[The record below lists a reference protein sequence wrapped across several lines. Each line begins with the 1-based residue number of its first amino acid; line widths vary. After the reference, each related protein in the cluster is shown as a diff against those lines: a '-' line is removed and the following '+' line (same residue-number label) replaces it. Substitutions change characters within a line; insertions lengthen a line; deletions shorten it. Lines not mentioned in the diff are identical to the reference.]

1 MHIFYV
7 FRWCVIAGM
16 FTLDDR
22 LVLQTLEFQ
31 EGEKIKCGF
40 GENISKGYRFPKLDR
55 LRQEANS
62 NMSASD
68 VQQKPKTGSTPQ
80 ILVLDKAYK
89 LAEQWVNNMSK
100 GVEDEP
106 KTVET
111 EGRPARLGLGAKVV
125 KQSEVRHS
133 NDPIE
138 RKLHAKLQA
147 GKNKVA
153 RSTEDTNPSA
163 RDVQN
168 DEDDD
173 SEGELESRTSSFT
186 KKRPGPPAPS
196 TNIKKKQK

>member
-1 MHIFYV
+1 
-7 FRWCVIAGM
+7 M

-55 LRQEANS
+55 CNRSKMIALRIARVTVRQEANS

-68 VQQKPKTGSTPQ
+68 VQQKPKTRSTPQ

-100 GVEDEP
+100 GVEDDP

-168 DEDDD
+168 D
-173 SEGELESRTSSFT
+173 
-186 KKRPGPPAPS
+186 
-196 TNIKKKQK
+196 